1 MMVDFNSLLKNHVDV
16 YLINGV
22 RAGYIDVRI
31 DRKTVP
37 DSIYVYEVRDTSD
50 DGGWYIGNVEDFVLV
65 NHAGTFLT
73 YEPLTMLHPDWSA
86 RGIYIDLSDKNEPW
100 EYLAEGPTLEEF
112 INER

>member
-31 DRKTVP
+31 DRRTVP
-37 DSIYVYEVRDTSD
+37 EGIYVYEVRDTSD

-73 YEPLTMLHPDWSA
+73 VLCQTKMAKNFIVFPEKFQISGLLTEETLFSA
-86 RGIYIDLSDKNEPW
+86 
-100 EYLAEGPTLEEF
+100 
-112 INER
+112 